1 MSGRIDAHV
10 HLWDRATDPQ
20 DWIDP
25 QTMGAIDR
33 DFGADEL
40 TAMLASTGVRSAI
53 VVQASNS
60 LDESVRLARLAS
72 PAIAGLVAWV
82 DLTGDVRG
90 QLDRI
95 RMGGATRVVGI
106 RHLAHID
113 PDPEW
118 LSREEVGR
126 GMAALESERLSFDLV
141 VRDWQLGQAAR
152 LAERHDGMRFVLD
165 HLGGPPAPGG
175 DLGEWAAG
183 LRELARRPNVTAKL
197 SGLSSGLVAGSW
209 TARDLAPVVDVA
221 LDAFGPSRLM
231 YGSDWPLAELGGG
244 APAWIAAVETLLDG
258 LSAAERD
265 RVFGGTAR
273 EAYSLA

>member
-82 DLTGDVRG
+82 DLTSDVG
-90 QLDRI
+90 EQLDRI

>member
-10 HLWDRATDPQ
+10 HLWDRTTDPQ

-25 QTMGAIDR
+25 QTMQAIDR

-72 PAIAGLVAWV
+72 PVIAGLVAWV
-82 DLTGDVRG
+82 DLAGDIRG

-95 RMGGATRVVGI
+95 RMGGATPVVGI

-126 GMAALESERLSFDLV
+126 GMAALEAERLSFDLV

-152 LAERHDGMRFVLD
+152 LADRHDGMRFVLD

-197 SGLSSGLVAGSW
+197 SGLSSGLAAGSW